1 MTQTVTRKARRS
13 REPGLLTTESR
24 KALLRLRKAYYDL
37 IQPSNAIERH
47 FVDWIAMLAW
57 EVLRFLRIKAE
68 LLNCALLEA
77 LKILR

>member
-24 KALLRLRKAYYDL
+24 KAFLRLRDL

>member
-24 KALLRLRKAYYDL
+24 KAFLRLRKAYYDL

>member
-1 MTQTVTRKARRS
+1 M
-13 REPGLLTTESR
+13 LTTESW
-24 KALLRLRKAYYDL
+24 KAFLRLRKAYYDQ